1 MIPQGCSKGP
11 TIDTRP
17 EADAYQTDF
26 EDETAATL
34 TKVARWVQ
42 AATPSVPHWVSDHK
56 SA

>member
-1 MIPQGCSKGP
+1 MIPQTSSNGP
-11 TIDTRP
+11 TIETRP

-34 TKVARWVQ
+34 TKVALWVQ
-42 AATPSVPHWVSDHK
+42 AATPSVPQWVSDHK